1 MLPDASDDGD
11 LAESRTEAFG
21 YVYCGL
27 RRIAAAEGP
36 GASQD
41 EYTDAAHDGHEN
53 ADTAPEHS
61 STARQEP
68 AAADSDA
75 TAPSTSRYKLKNP
88 DEIDA
93 EFLRALHDVRR
104 RDDADRD
111 AVTKALQLL
120 EREPS
125 FGRVGIQPSMWAAD
139 QGLAVEQIGH
149 LSTGHKIVLNIVVQ
163 LAAHLR
169 RRSLV
174 LLDEPETH
182 LHPPLLAAL
191 MKSVQQLLDHYD
203 SFAVM
208 ATHSPVVLQE
218 IPAVNVRVLS
228 RFGDDAEVSSP
239 HIETFGENLSTVTRA
254 AFSLDSSAT
263 DYQGTLAELAASNT
277 VEEIDALFPLG
288 LSDQARALVL
298 RLKRATR

>member
-1 MLPDASDDGD
+1 
-11 LAESRTEAFG
+11 
-21 YVYCGL
+21 
-27 RRIAAAEGP
+27 
-36 GASQD
+36 
-41 EYTDAAHDGHEN
+41 
-53 ADTAPEHS
+53 
-61 STARQEP
+61 
-68 AAADSDA
+68 
-75 TAPSTSRYKLKNP
+75 
-88 DEIDA
+88 
-93 EFLRALHDVRR
+93 
-104 RDDADRD
+104 
-111 AVTKALQLL
+111 
-120 EREPS
+120 
-125 FGRVGIQPSMWAAD
+125 
-139 QGLAVEQIGH
+139 
-149 LSTGHKIVLNIVVQ
+149 
-163 LAAHLR
+163 
-169 RRSLV
+169 V